1 MNITKKDLKHI
12 IKDEILKASKDLGLE
27 DQNGDIDVNDLNK
40 KINKLVGENHGV
52 FKSINDL
59 SSTFIAIQERL
70 EKVQLEI
77 EECKTQVED
86 ANNTQEDK

>member
-40 KINKLVGENHGV
+40 KINKLVGGNAGV
-52 FKSINDL
+52 FESIDDL